1 MTSRVVHVD
10 IHGQRYAVRSELDPQ
25 YVGELATYLDTRMQ
39 MAARELSSSDPLRI
53 AVIAAL
59 NLADE
64 LFRARADATGL
75 ERRVASRSAD
85 LERLLDGA
93 LRPHDRQ
100 AVNE

>member
-1 MTSRVVHVD
+1 
-10 IHGQRYAVRSELDPQ
+10 
-25 YVGELATYLDTRMQ
+25 MQ
-39 MAARELSSSDPLRI
+39 MAARELASGDPLRI

-75 ERRVASRSAD
+75 ERRVQSRTAD

-93 LRPHDRQ
+93 LNQADRQ